1 LVSIEPTSAAL
12 EQEWNRRQLEPG
24 APRPAFRVWRY
35 ARPGIVLGVSQRTR
49 LAAVLERAGDR
60 CEVLARESGGGA
72 VLVWPGFVSLS
83 VALPHG
89 HPAASLRVH
98 DSYRWL
104 GEIHLRV
111 LAALGVDARLVSPE
125 ELRASAARRRE
136 TDVAWAC
143 FGSLAP
149 WETVSADGRK
159 LSGFA
164 QKRGRHGVLLVA
176 GTLVT
181 PPDWDMLARMLGEP
195 QDAAALH
202 RQTVCA
208 SEIAG
213 RPIDPARFARE
224 LRSAVAA
231 ALVPTS
237 ERIAPGAARA

>member
-1 LVSIEPTSAAL
+1 MEPTSAAL
-12 EQEWNRRQLEPG
+12 EQEWNRRQLEPD
-24 APRPAFRVWRY
+24 ARRPAFRVWRY
-35 ARPGIVLGVSQRTR
+35 ARRGIVLGVSQRSR
-49 LAAVLERAGDR
+49 LPDVLARAGDR
-60 CEVLARESGGGA
+60 CEVLVRESGGGA

-98 DSYRWL
+98 ESYRWL
-104 GEIHLRV
+104 GDIHLQA
-111 LAALGVDARLVSPE
+111 LASVGAKARLVSPE
-125 ELRASAARRRE
+125 ALRAGAEKRRE
-136 TDVAWAC
+136 TDVGWAC

-149 WETVSADGRK
+149 WETVSVDGRK

-181 PPDWDMLARMLGEP
+181 PPDWRLLSRILGEP
-195 QDAAALH
+195 GDAPALE

-213 RPIDPARFARE
+213 RAIDPAGFALE
-224 LRSAVAA
+224 LRSRVAA
-231 ALVPTS
+231 ALALDD
-237 ERIAPGAARA
+237 ERATPGTATES